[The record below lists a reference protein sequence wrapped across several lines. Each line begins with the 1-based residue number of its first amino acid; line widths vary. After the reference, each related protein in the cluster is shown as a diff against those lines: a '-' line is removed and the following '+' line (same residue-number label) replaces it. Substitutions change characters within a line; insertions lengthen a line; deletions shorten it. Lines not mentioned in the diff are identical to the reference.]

1 MAWGP
6 EYVPSEGLRLWTQS
20 SDLQHVDYH
29 MQGLLPTEDILH
41 SFASTNVTTNTNIE
55 VYQAKAVWVAS
66 LLICSLT
73 VLCLGIFGIICKSRS
88 LAPKRFD
95 PVIGQTFDN
104 PDFGLDPGGT
114 TLDVDDRL
122 RLLGQLEIQIG
133 DVRKDWDLGRLSFA
147 VKENVAPLKLGRFYE

>member
-1 MAWGP
+1 MG
-6 EYVPSEGLRLWTQS
+6 SE
-20 SDLQHVDYH
+20 
-29 MQGLLPTEDILH
+29 
-41 SFASTNVTTNTNIE
+41 
-55 VYQAKAVWVAS
+55 
-66 LLICSLT
+66 
-73 VLCLGIFGIICKSRS
+73 SRS

-133 DVRKDWDLGRLSFA
+133 DVRKDWDVGRISFA